1 MTRTPL
7 TQTYSESHVTHGH
20 RNADGETHNYVH
32 DTFTWSQTPEC
43 TADRN
48 IHDDTRAQCRHTR
61 RTVDTHANVHTTPS
75 HVVRPTRTCIAC
87 HLAHL
92 KGRVLFTCGCVLV
105 FEGCGPFDAGVTC
118 LSALRR
124 SCGPP
129 VLRRRPHSCS
139 DARARAPTHA
149 HTDGRTDGQKDGFPR
164 THADGA
170 SGQLR
175 FCCRVPER
183 TSRPGGVAVAEVV
196 ALCATERLC
205 ACADR
210 RRVRSCKEKSG
221 SVRPLFQTARNATST
236 LCLRRN
242 LMCLLN
248 KSPPPPPPQK
258 KDHTGIRSQIEHRHV
273 LISCRPD

>member
-20 RNADGETHNYVH
+20 RNAHGETHNYVH

-149 HTDGRTDGQKDGFPR
+149 HTDGRTDGRTEGRIPAHARRWCVRSVAILLPRSGKDVPAGW
-164 THADGA
+164 
-170 SGQLR
+170 
-175 FCCRVPER
+175 CCRRGGCCTLRHRATLRVCRSPSSEKLQRKVRLGAATFPNCSECNVDALFAPQSHVPFE
-183 TSRPGGVAVAEVV
+183 
-196 ALCATERLC
+196 
-205 ACADR
+205 
-210 RRVRSCKEKSG
+210 
-221 SVRPLFQTARNATST
+221 
-236 LCLRRN
+236 
-242 LMCLLN
+242 
-248 KSPPPPPPQK
+248 
-258 KDHTGIRSQIEHRHV
+258 
-273 LISCRPD
+273 